1 MAAKK
6 QSKGEATGTVQARR
20 AAELE
25 RQAAAD
31 KLRAAIVAET
41 QAAQKATAKRLK
53 DKPADSR
60 TLVDPDPNTGIL

>member
-6 QSKGEATGTVQARR
+6 KTEGATGTVQARR

-31 KLRAAIVAET
+31 KLRASIVAET
-41 QAAQKATAKRLK
+41 QAAQKATATRLK
-53 DKPADSR
+53 NKPTDTR
-60 TLVDPDPNTGIL
+60 TLATPDPNTGIL